1 MRRIA
6 WIALLALLAATPA
19 LGASVSTSTDRGE
32 FTPEPLPDGV
42 ASVSKS
48 TYRGWESLA
57 ITNGLIEVQIV
68 PQIGGR
74 VIQFK
79 LGDFEFLWVNPQLA
93 GKQPPPSG
101 VGPKGEWLSYGG
113 DKLWPAPQ
121 GWDNDQQWP
130 GPPDAVLDGG
140 PYTAAVLPTGADVGG
155 VGLVSQKDSRS
166 GIQFTRAVCVIDGAA
181 RVSFDSTMR
190 NIDTKPR
197 RWGIWQVTQ
206 LNAAAPAGAQGYNKE
221 IRCWSPINPASV
233 HPRGYYEMFGLVNNP
248 SFRVD
253 PATKM
258 FCANYSRIVGKVGLD
273 NSAGWVAVVD
283 GAAGYVF
290 VERFTHFPDKKY
302 PDHAS
307 VEFWM
312 NGVGQ
317 FVCGTKIVD
326 AKDDPVETPYLV
338 ECEILSPFAELRP
351 GESYSFRLDWFA
363 AKIGGNYPV
372 LACTPVGVACE
383 PFTAR
388 AADGKV
394 RLAGRFGVFY
404 AAQAA
409 LVVLDGDGKDLETID
424 LKLPV
429 SPIEAL
435 VLDKE
440 EPLPAKAASVRLVLL
455 DSAGK
460 EIGELARVQ
469 VRK

>member
-1 MRRIA
+1 VGA
-6 WIALLALLAATPA
+6 ALIFLAATPA
-19 LGASVSTSTDRGE
+19 PGAGA
-32 FTPEPLPDGV
+32 G
-42 ASVSKS
+42 KS

-79 LGDFEFLWVNPQLA
+79 LGDYEFLWVNPQLA
-93 GKQPPPSG
+93 GKQPSPSG
-101 VGPKGEWLSYGG
+101 LGPKGEWLNYGG

-121 GWDNDQQWP
+121 GWGGGDQWP

-140 PYTAAVLPTGADVGG
+140 PYTAAIMRTAAGIGG
-155 VGLVSQKDSRS
+155 VVLDSQKDSRS
-166 GIQFTRAVCVIDGAA
+166 GIQFTRSVCV
-181 RVSFDSTMR
+181 SDSPGQESAHVAFETTMK
-190 NIDTKPR
+190 NIDTRPR

-206 LNAAAPAGAQGYNKE
+206 LNACNRAGEGYNKE
-221 IRCWSPINPASV
+221 IRCWSPLNPASL
-233 HPRGYYEMFGLVNNP
+233 HPRGYHEMFGLINNP
-248 SFRVD
+248 SFSVD

-258 FCANYSRIVGKVGLD
+258 FSANYKRIVGKVGLD

-283 GAAGYVF
+283 GTAGYVF

-302 PDHAS
+302 PDQAS

-312 NGVGQ
+312 NGAGQ
-317 FVCGTKIVD
+317 IVCGDKIVD
-326 AKDDPVETPYLV
+326 CKDDPAETPYLV
-338 ECEILSPFAELRP
+338 ESEILSPFAELKP
-351 GESYSFRLDWFA
+351 AESYSFRLDWFA
-363 AKIGGNYPV
+363 ARIGGNYPV
-372 LACTPVGVACE
+372 LACTPVGVTCE

-404 AAQAA
+404 VAQAA
-409 LVVLDGDGKDLETID
+409 LVALDGDGKDLETID

-429 SPIEAL
+429 SPLEAL
-435 VLDKE
+435 VLEKD
-440 EPLPAKAASVRLVLL
+440 EPLPAKAASVRLVLR

-460 EIGELARVQ
+460 EIGELARTPI
-469 VRK
+469 RK

>member
-1 MRRIA
+1 MRRTTCTA
-6 WIALLALLAATPA
+6 FLALAAALPA
-19 LGASVSTSTDRGE
+19 FGADAE
-32 FTPEPLPDGV
+32 
-42 ASVSKS
+42 KS
-48 TYRGWESLA
+48 TYRGWDSLA
-57 ITNGLIEVQIV
+57 LTNGLVEVQIV

-93 GKQPPPSG
+93 GKQPTPTG
-101 VGPKGEWLSYGG
+101 LGPDGAWLNYGG

-130 GPPDAVLDGG
+130 GPPDGVLDGSPHEASIIEASG
-140 PYTAAVLPTGADVGG
+140 KSAALRLMSRED
-155 VGLVSQKDSRS
+155 KRS
-166 GIQFTRAVCVIDGAA
+166 GIQFSRIIRVADGAA
-181 RVSFDSTMR
+181 RVSFDSTMT

-233 HPRGYYEMFGLVNNP
+233 YPRGYCEMFGLVNNP
-248 SFRVD
+248 SFSVD
-253 PATKM
+253 PATKI
-258 FCANYSRIVGKVGLD
+258 FSANYKRIVGKVGLD

-290 VERFTHFPDKKY
+290 VERFACFAGKQY
-302 PDHAS
+302 PDNAS

-317 FVCGTKIVD
+317 FVCGTKIVE

-338 ECEILSPFAELRP
+338 ESEILSPFAELRP

-372 LACTPVGVACE
+372 LECTPAGVVCE
-383 PFTAR
+383 PL
-388 AADGKV
+388 AAQVAGGKV
-394 RLAGRFGVFY
+394 RLTGRFGVFY
-404 AAQAA
+404 PAQAG
-409 LVVLDGDGKDLETID
+409 LVVLDGDGNECERID

-440 EPLPAKAASVRLVLL
+440 EPLPAKAAAVRLVLF
-455 DSAGK
+455 DSGGK

>member
-1 MRRIA
+1 MRRTVCIA
-6 WIALLALLAATPA
+6 FLALAAALPA
-19 LGASVSTSTDRGE
+19 FGADAT
-32 FTPEPLPDGV
+32 
-42 ASVSKS
+42 KS
-48 TYRGWESLA
+48 EYRGWESLRLK
-57 ITNGLIEVQIV
+57 NDWVEVQIV
-68 PQIGGR
+68 PAIGGR

-101 VGPKGEWLSYGG
+101 LGPKGEWLNYGG

-140 PYTAAVLPTGADVGG
+140 PHTATVLPTGADVGG

-181 RVSFDSTMR
+181 RVSFDSTMT

-206 LNAAAPAGAQGYNKE
+206 INASSREGEGYNKD

-258 FCANYSRIVGKVGLD
+258 FSANYKRIVGKVGLD

-283 GAAGYVF
+283 GTAGYVF

-302 PDHAS
+302 PDQAS

-317 FVCGTKIVD
+317 IVTGDKIVD
-326 AKDDPVETPYLV
+326 SKDDPVETPYLV
-338 ECEILSPFAELRP
+338 ESEILSPFAELRP
-351 GESYSFRLDWFA
+351 GESYSFHVDWFA
-363 AKIGGNYPV
+363 ARIGGNYPV
-372 LACTPVGVACE
+372 LACTPVGVTCE

-409 LVVLDGDGKDLETID
+409 LVALDGDGKDIETID

-429 SPIEAL
+429 SPLEAL
-435 VLDKE
+435 VLEKD